1 MKVPPC
7 FRTNPNMN
15 PDVCFHQRQMLALGV
30 PLYLSS
36 RKCDYNPNTTYCS
49 PPPANVSKEQTLSC
63 APELFFLR
71 RTSLIL
77 FLVHLD
83 SVAFIYAEVSLQLS
97 EEQMNILQRLGRLY
111 SFRGT
116 IGRTVLTLHLGMF
129 NPKHHVTPIWTIY
142 PQESLGCLCATF
154 TVYTRALVFLKI
166 SYNISPKLRGNVEI
180 TGNCCMARSKE
191 RLQSRSRTL

>member
-63 APELFFLR
+63 APELFFFKKNKFNLVLGTFR
-71 RTSLIL
+71 LSGLYLCRSLP
-77 FLVHLD
+77 
-83 SVAFIYAEVSLQLS
+83 AA
-97 EEQMNILQRLGRLY
+97 
-111 SFRGT
+111 FRGADEHPVEAGKT
-116 IGRTVLTLHLGMF
+116 LFIQRNYRQNCVNIALRNVQSQTSCNTNLDYLSIGITRLFVCYIYSLHSCFG
-129 NPKHHVTPIWTIY
+129 V
-142 PQESLGCLCATF
+142 S
-154 TVYTRALVFLKI
+154 
-166 SYNISPKLRGNVEI
+166 
-180 TGNCCMARSKE
+180 
-191 RLQSRSRTL
+191 